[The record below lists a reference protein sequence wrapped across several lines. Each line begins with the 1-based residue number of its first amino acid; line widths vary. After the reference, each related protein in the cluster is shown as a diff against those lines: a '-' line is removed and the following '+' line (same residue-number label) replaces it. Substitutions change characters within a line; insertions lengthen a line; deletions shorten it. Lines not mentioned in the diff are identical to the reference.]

1 MQGKKEELFKRLTDA
16 VQEGNSDKQLS
27 ISLIKEIFLF
37 MFEEQN
43 KKNTRNTLETRIECY
58 VNNQ

>member
-27 ISLIKEIFLF
+27 ISLIKEIFLS